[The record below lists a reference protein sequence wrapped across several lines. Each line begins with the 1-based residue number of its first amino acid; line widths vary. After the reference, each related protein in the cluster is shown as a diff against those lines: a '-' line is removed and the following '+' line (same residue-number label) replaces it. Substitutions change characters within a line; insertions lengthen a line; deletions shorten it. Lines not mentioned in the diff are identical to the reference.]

1 MKTDD
6 ARRAIDHL
14 SHPGGNEI
22 EKKKKLWRY
31 HIKCFGFKA
40 QHQWGGDVI
49 IFCFYML
56 SKVLFDLLTLK
67 SIRIALV
74 INTSDIKFHCNN
86 NLENLFNVII
96 KWNRKN
102 GLKL

>member
-14 SHPGGNEI
+14 SHSGGIKI
-22 EKKKKLWRY
+22 EKKEIMTLSY
-31 HIKCFGFKA
+31 KCFGFKA
-40 QHQWGGDVI
+40 QHQWDGDVI

-56 SKVLFDLLTLK
+56 FKVFFDLLTLK

-86 NLENLFNVII
+86 NLEHLFNFII
-96 KWNRKN
+96 N
-102 GLKL
+102 